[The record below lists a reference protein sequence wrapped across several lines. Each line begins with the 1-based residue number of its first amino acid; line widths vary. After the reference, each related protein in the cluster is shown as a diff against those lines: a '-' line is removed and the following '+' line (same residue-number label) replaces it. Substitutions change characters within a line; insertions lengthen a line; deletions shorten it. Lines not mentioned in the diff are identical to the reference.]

1 MLADALKSMKG
12 LIDSGDLSL
21 KIDRTGKEPKVHV
34 FLSLGL
40 FEIFYLSDYEVGQKR
55 SAVMKILGIT
65 HYDLARER
73 FTLLLRGIRTYINF
87 LFKFQGGT
95 VCEFQEFDF
104 FVIGQYGGVTHKGH
118 FGGQK
123 ELLVTK

>member
-1 MLADALKSMKG
+1 MLADALKSMKR
-12 LIDSGDLSL
+12 LVDSGDLSL
-21 KIDRTGKEPKVHV
+21 KMDRTGKEPKVHV
-34 FLSLGL
+34 YLSQGL
-40 FEIFYLSDYEVGQKR
+40 FDIFYLSDYEVGRKR

-87 LFKFQGGT
+87 LFKHQGET
-95 VCEFQEFDF
+95 AIEFQEFDF
-104 FVIGQYGGVTHKGH
+104 FVVGQHGGVTHKGH

-123 ELLVTK
+123 NLTVTK